1 MFNKNNKPENLPQ
14 FLNRGGGK
22 HSGPESSRHKDVR
35 EDKTQADEENILTD
49 DVTSGKKQMPQ
60 MLFGFFCCYCPVFL
74 NTHSSQAL

>member
-14 FLNRGGGK
+14 FLNRGGGEK

-49 DVTSGKKQMPQ
+49 DVTSEKNKCHKCF
-60 MLFGFFCCYCPVFL
+60 LGFFVVIVQF
-74 NTHSSQAL
+74 S